1 VSSNQNFSRQLL
13 RTKEQFQK
21 HTCHPTNRFYHHQR
35 TSRWYAAQSTVIH
48 CWRPREIEGKRI
60 CKRDMKRLR
69 KVFYTPTNLNQHLI
83 NRLQNNDDNLIR
95 IIFSSRNLGSSGVT
109 TLMHALR
116 GNTHLCA
123 LDLSSN
129 RIEAEGALSIAS
141 LLIYQGTGGGG
152 CHQRSRSENCNG
164 NNMSSNNSMIVSGN
178 NNNSSRGIKTLILCD
193 NNLLDE
199 GVHAIATALETNQLL
214 ESLMLDDNYIGVR
227 GLVTLANSLMKNS
240 RLERLHLKHNSFTS
254 LSPLITCLFN
264 KQSLDHVVDSNHTLK
279 YIFLDCGYS
288 YESTELET
296 LLKINRLGKVEAR
309 RTKVAMYLEE
319 DLYGR
324 LFSRTTMDNNKN
336 VLDYNAK
343 LCPHVLSILAQC
355 GSIHGVF
362 GVVRNLHSAIFTT
375 TSTQCDGDYDV
386 GMTGLC
392 MDEDNDCME
401 VEYL

>member
-1 VSSNQNFSRQLL
+1 M
-13 RTKEQFQK
+13 
-21 HTCHPTNRFYHHQR
+21 
-35 TSRWYAAQSTVIH
+35 I
-48 CWRPREIEGKRI
+48 
-60 CKRDMKRLR
+60 
-69 KVFYTPTNLNQHLI
+69 YTPTNLNQHLI

-95 IIFSSRNLGSSGVT
+95 IIFSSRNLGSSGVA
-109 TLMHALR
+109 TLMHALK

-141 LLIYQGTGGGG
+141 LLMYQGTGGG
-152 CHQRSRSENCNG
+152 CHQSSRSENYNG
-164 NNMSSNNSMIVSGN
+164 KNMSSNNSMIVSGN
-178 NNNSSRGIKTLILCD
+178 SGGSRGIKTLILCD

-264 KQSLDHVVDSNHTLK
+264 KRSLDHVVDSNHTLK

-288 YESTELET
+288 YESTELEA

-319 DLYGR
+319 DLNSR
-324 LFSRTTMDNNKN
+324 LFTTMDNNN

-362 GVVRNLHSAIFTT
+362 GVVRNLPSAIFTT
-375 TSTQCDGDYDV
+375 TQCDDDNDDD
-386 GMTGLC
+386 GMTGLS
-392 MDEDNDCME
+392 MDEDCSME

>member
-1 VSSNQNFSRQLL
+1 M
-13 RTKEQFQK
+13 
-21 HTCHPTNRFYHHQR
+21 
-35 TSRWYAAQSTVIH
+35 I
-48 CWRPREIEGKRI
+48 
-60 CKRDMKRLR
+60 
-69 KVFYTPTNLNQHLI
+69 YTPTNLNQHLL

-95 IIFSSRNLGSSGVT
+95 VIFSSRNLGSSGVA
-109 TLMHALR
+109 TLMHALK

-141 LLIYQGTGGGG
+141 LLMYQGTGGGG
-152 CHQRSRSENCNG
+152 YHQSRSENCNG
-164 NNMSSNNSMIVSGN
+164 NNMSSNNSMIVSSS
-178 NNNSSRGIKTLILCD
+178 SSRGIKTLILCD

-264 KQSLDHVVDSNHTLK
+264 KRSLDHVVDSNHTLK

-288 YESTELET
+288 YESTELEA
-296 LLKINRLGKVEAR
+296 LLKVNRLGKVEAR

-319 DLYGR
+319 DLNGR
-324 LFSRTTMDNNKN
+324 LFTTMDDNN

-362 GVVRNLHSAIFTT
+362 GVVRNLPSAIFTT
-375 TSTQCDGDYDV
+375 TTQCDGDYDDED